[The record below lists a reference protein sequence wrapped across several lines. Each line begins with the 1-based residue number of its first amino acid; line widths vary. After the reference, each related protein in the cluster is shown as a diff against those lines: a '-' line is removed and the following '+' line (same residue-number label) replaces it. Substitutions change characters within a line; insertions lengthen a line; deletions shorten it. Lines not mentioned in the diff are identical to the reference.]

1 MGRPRSLWIV
11 NADDFGQITTWHC
24 IIPVLAWFS
33 MAVYNTCLTYS
44 DKRIAVIRQ
53 RNQIQLL
60 LDLLFVT
67 VVIHFSG
74 CVVTWF
80 RTMYMILTL
89 EAALIM
95 DQDSYTY
102 AIALG
107 GTLEYGDF
115 SRSSSTPGACPE
127 FLFPRFSGGV

>member
-24 IIPVLAWFS
+24 IIPVLA
-33 MAVYNTCLTYS
+33 
-44 DKRIAVIRQ
+44 